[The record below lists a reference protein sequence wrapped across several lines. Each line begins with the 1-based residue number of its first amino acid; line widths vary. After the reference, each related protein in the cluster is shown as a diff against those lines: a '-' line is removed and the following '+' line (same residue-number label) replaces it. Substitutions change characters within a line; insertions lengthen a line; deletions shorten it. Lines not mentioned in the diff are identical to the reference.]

1 MEAFKNASEVMHVA
15 TRHHSHIGKVRFL
28 LPDSWPRDNLPGA
41 LQCRTAAEKPRAGID
56 LYHSDSPEVTCTDA
70 TVVDDKKCG
79 KQASEPM
86 KLPLASIGRYS
97 TGPCPSPA
105 KILVHEFAHLRWGVK
120 DEYVEVGKN
129 RVKVPKCLGLDNKSR
144 QDASNK
150 MKPIASLMASLDE
163 SVSLMQQKGV

>member
-15 TRHHSHIGKVRFL
+15 TRHHAHIGKVRFL

-41 LQCRTAAEKPRAGID
+41 LQCHTATQALQAAIQMA
-56 LYHSDSPEVTCTDA
+56 YSPSYNCTDVS
-70 TVVDDKKCG
+70 VVDDEKCG
-79 KQASEPM
+79 KQASRPM
-86 KLPLASIGRYS
+86 TLPLASIGSYS
-97 TGPCPSPA
+97 TSPCPTPA

-129 RVKVPKCLGLDNKSR
+129 RVKVPKCLGLDVKSR
-144 QDASNK
+144 QDATNK

-163 SVSLMQQKGV
+163 SVSLMQQNGV